1 MSQDEVTKT
10 VNKKL
15 LKIRECIDSID
26 DEILTLLSKRAT
38 CAEEVGEIKRQSG
51 ETNPWFYRPEREA
64 QILRRVSNDNQGPL
78 ANERI
83 TAIFREVISSCLAL
97 EQNITVAFLGPEG
110 SFTQEAAHKHF
121 GQAVKPVP
129 VGSIG
134 QVFREVENGKVD
146 YGVVPIENST
156 EGVISYTLDR
166 FMNSP
171 LKISGETALRIHQ
184 NLILPPSL
192 ADQDWGKV
200 TRVYSHQQSL
210 AQCRQWLDLHLPNA
224 ERVAVSSNTEA
235 AKRALLD
242 ADANSDSASNFGNEE
257 GFSAAIA
264 GVKAADVYGLTVV
277 KKNIEDS
284 DKNTTRFLVIGK
296 QDVPPSGNDQTTL
309 MISTKNRSGAL
320 YHLLT
325 PLVENDLDMTRIES
339 RPSQNANWE
348 YFFFM
353 DINGHQNDEKLS
365 KALVE
370 LNNEAELVRVLGSY
384 PKAVL

>member
-1 MSQDEVTKT
+1 MTDNTHR
-10 VNKKL
+10 KL
-15 LKIRECIDSID
+15 LAIRDRIDAID
-26 DEILTLLSKRAT
+26 DEILVLLSKRAE
-38 CAEEVGEIKRQSG
+38 CAEEVGETKRQAG
-51 ETNPWFYRPEREA
+51 EENPWFYRPEREA
-64 QILRRVSNDNQGPL
+64 QILRRVSKDNPGPL

-83 TAIFREVISSCLAL
+83 TAIFREIISSCLAL
-97 EQNITVAFLGPEG
+97 EQSIKVAFLGPEG

-121 GQAVKPVP
+121 GQAVQPVP
-129 VGSIG
+129 VNSIG

-184 NLILPPSL
+184 NLMLPPNLSE
-192 ADQDWGKV
+192 QSWEQV

-224 ERVAVSSNTEA
+224 ERVPVSSNTEA
-235 AKRALLD
+235 AKRALMD
-242 ADANSDSASNFGNEE
+242 AEGSAET

-264 GVKAADVYGLTVV
+264 GVKAAEVYGLTVV
-277 KKNIEDS
+277 EKNIEDS

-296 QDVPPSGNDQTTL
+296 QDVPPSGEDQTTL

-325 PLVENDLDMTRIES
+325 PLVENGLDMTRIES

-353 DINGHQNDEKLS
+353 DVNGHQDDEKLS
-365 KALVE
+365 KALIE
-370 LNNEAELVRVLGSY
+370 LNKEAELVRVLGSY